1 MNEKAKHIVERYEWW
16 SHKAYEDY
24 IKAKDELPFK
34 IQASNYS
41 NLVEEAQKVEDLRIE
56 WLNRNEIY
64 AEIAGVL
71 RELGYVE

>member
-1 MNEKAKHIVERYEWW
+1 MNEKAKHIIGNYEWW
-16 SHKAYEDY
+16 SGKAYEDY
-24 IKAKDELPFK
+24 TKAKAELVLK
-34 IQASNYS
+34 LQGNDYI